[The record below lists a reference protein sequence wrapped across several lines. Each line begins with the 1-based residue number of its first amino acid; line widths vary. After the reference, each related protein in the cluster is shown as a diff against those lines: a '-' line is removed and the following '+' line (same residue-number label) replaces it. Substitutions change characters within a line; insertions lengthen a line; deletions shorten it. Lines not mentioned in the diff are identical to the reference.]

1 MERSEIYAMRLMNV
15 GGKDKASSSVM
26 QSTLSTPSTVSPDVG
41 RGLELPSPGDVD
53 TPSWF

>member
-26 QSTLSTPSTVSPDVG
+26 QSTLSTPSMVSPDMG